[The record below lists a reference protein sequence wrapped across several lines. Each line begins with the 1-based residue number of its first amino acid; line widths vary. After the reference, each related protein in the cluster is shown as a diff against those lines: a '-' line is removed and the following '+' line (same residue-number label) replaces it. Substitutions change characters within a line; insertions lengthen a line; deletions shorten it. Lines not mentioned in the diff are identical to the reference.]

1 MMDEQRHIELLNVL
15 LAHKGPVI
23 LSGYDNDLYN
33 QTLSEW
39 QKEQKQGT
47 STSSAVRT
55 ETIWMNFE
63 YQLRF

>member
-1 MMDEQRHIELLNVL
+1 MRQLTH
-15 LAHKGPVI
+15 
-23 LSGYDNDLYN
+23 LYN

-39 QKEQKQGT
+39 QEEQKQGT

-55 ETIWMNFE
+55 VTIWMNFE